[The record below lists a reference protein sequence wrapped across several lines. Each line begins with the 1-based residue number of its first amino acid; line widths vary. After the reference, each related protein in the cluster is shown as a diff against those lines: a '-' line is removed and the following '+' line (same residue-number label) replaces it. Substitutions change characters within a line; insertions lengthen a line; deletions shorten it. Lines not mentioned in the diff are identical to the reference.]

1 MPDYM
6 PIKIIKSTDYKTYLT
21 PLFAAILLIFQF
33 AVSAQEAK
41 IVGYLPSYRFDYNTS
56 ISYCKVTHLNICFAN
71 PDSDGN
77 LQIDVFTEIMDSA
90 RAQNPDIVICISVG
104 GGGLDETKKQ
114 IWSDLIDKP
123 ANRLPFISKIIDFV
137 ENNNLDGVDVDLEW
151 SAVTSGY
158 TGFVISLC
166 DSLHATGKIMT
177 SALPG
182 TYRYP
187 EVTDAVLQA
196 NDFINLMA
204 YDETGP
210 WNPNKPGQHSS
221 YDFAVRSINFWKNS
235 GVSGEKLTLGVPFY
249 GYNFSGSN
257 VTEFRYASVV
267 GVDTKYADL
276 DQMNT
281 AYYNGRPTIRKKVEL
296 ASQKVSGIMIWELAQ
311 DRFDEYS
318 LLTTIHDKYTAL
330 GFTTT
335 GLCENKTDAA
345 EIETPQIILYPN
357 PATSVVYIENSIFEN
372 CRVEIYN
379 LTGEKMQ
386 TPQNIFS
393 NKTEVNISGVKSGLY
408 IVRITGDSFVESK
421 KLIVKNRD

>member
-1 MPDYM
+1 MKL
-6 PIKIIKSTDYKTYLT
+6 KINKQITYKTFVTL
-21 PLFAAILLIFQF
+21 LLIGILTISQF
-33 AVSAQEAK
+33 AVFSQNAK
-41 IVGYLPSYRFDYNTS
+41 VVGYLPTYRFDYNTS

-77 LQIDVFTEIMDSA
+77 LQIDNFTEIMDSA
-90 RAQNPDIVICISVG
+90 RAQNPNIVICISVG
-104 GGGLDETKKQ
+104 GGGLDEAKKQ

-123 ANRLPFISKIIDFV
+123 ANRPAFISKIIDFV
-137 ENNNLDGVDVDLEW
+137 ESNNLDGVDVDLEW
-151 SAVTSGY
+151 SAITSGY
-158 TGFVISLC
+158 TGFVISLS
-166 DSLHATGKIMT
+166 DSLHTAGKIMT

-221 YDFAVRSINFWKNS
+221 YDFAVRSINFWKNR
-235 GVSGEKLTLGVPFY
+235 GVPGDKLTLGVPFY
-249 GYNFSGSN
+249 GYNFGGNN

-267 GVDTKYADL
+267 NIDTKYADL
-276 DQMNT
+276 DQMKT

-318 LLTTIHDKYTAL
+318 LLTTIHDKYAAL

-335 GLCENKTDAA
+335 GLCKTPTNTLLIDA
-345 EIETPQIILYPN
+345 PQIVIYPN
-357 PATSVVYIENSIFEN
+357 PATSVVYIENINPQADFIK
-372 CRVEIYN
+372 IYN
-379 LTGEKMQ
+379 LTGKEIQ
-386 TPQNIFS
+386 TPQNIYD
-393 NKTEVNISGVKSGLY
+393 NKTELNISGLNSGIY
-408 IVRITGDSFVESK
+408 IIRITGDSFSESK
-421 KLIVKNRD
+421 KLIINNGN